1 MTNSFKRILVKA
13 MQSKSILQVLDAP
26 PDALRGLSAGSA
38 RKLDEAFSIR
48 RLRQLAENRFF
59 HRSMALLH
67 AAGESRFD
75 PGPPLRWE
83 RFLRS
88 APLDYYVAHPGR
100 RFRLDFGPVYYRG
113 RLDDSARV
121 LVVGQDP
128 STNEIL
134 GHRVFVGHSG
144 QRIQGFL
151 RKLGMTRSYVM
162 VNVFLFSVFGQM
174 DAQLRA
180 IALEPP
186 ILGFRNDL
194 LDRLKRDNPIEAVI
208 AVGGGARFAIEHW
221 PGSKSVPVVE
231 IVHPAAPNE
240 AMLLASWNQGLERL
254 RKLVEPDDQEALD
267 GHPYGAQFRPQDAAP
282 IPRFDLPFGVPD
294 WHGTGAHSR
303 RDGNKRIVWEAP

>member
-1 MTNSFKRILVKA
+1 MTNSFKRMLVKA
-13 MQSKSILQVLDAP
+13 MHSKRISQILDAP
-26 PDALRGLSAGSA
+26 PNALRGVSANAA

-59 HRSMALLH
+59 HRSVAILH
-67 AAGESRFD
+67 AAGDGRFD
-75 PGPPLRWE
+75 PGPPLQWE
-83 RFLRS
+83 RFLRI
-88 APLDYYVAHPGR
+88 APLDYYIEHPGR

-151 RKLGMTRSYVM
+151 RKLGITRSYVM

-180 IALEPP
+180 IALEQP
-186 ILGFRNDL
+186 ILSFRNSL
-194 LDRLKRDNPIEAVI
+194 FDRLARDNPLEAVI
-208 AVGGGARFAIEHW
+208 AVGSGAHFAIGHW
-221 PGSKSVPVVE
+221 PGSQDVPVVE

-240 AMLLASWNQGLERL
+240 AMLLASWNAGLERL
-254 RKLVEPDDQEALD
+254 RELVEPDDEAAVD
-267 GHPYGAQFRPQDAAP
+267 PQSYGDTFRPQDAAP

-294 WHGTGAHSR
+294 WHGTGARSR